1 MTKREETRN
10 QEREKTRL
18 IGKIEISVSGDLED
32 TIVKESWRWFVQILP
47 ILPDILYGPFIV
59 DPRST
64 DNKYSS
70 LYCFYVKYRIQIIK
84 RKSLR
89 QW

>member
-32 TIVKESWRWFVQILP
+32 TIVKES
-47 ILPDILYGPFIV
+47 
-59 DPRST
+59 
-64 DNKYSS
+64 
-70 LYCFYVKYRIQIIK
+70 
-84 RKSLR
+84 
-89 QW
+89 